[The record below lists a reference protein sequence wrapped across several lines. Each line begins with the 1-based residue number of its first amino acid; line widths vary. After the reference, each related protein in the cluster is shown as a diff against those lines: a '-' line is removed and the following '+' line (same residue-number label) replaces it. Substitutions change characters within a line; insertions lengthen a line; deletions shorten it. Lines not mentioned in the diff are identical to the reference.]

1 MTQNKT
7 PESDAAILSCENDKA
22 AEAIEAIQPDPDA
35 VKLGFEKDCVTV
47 SIEEILPVRAL
58 SASVKS
64 SQKYRQI
71 TASIREVGLVEPPV
85 ISRNPDASGPWML
98 LDGHIRIE
106 VLKDLGIKQVECLVS
121 FDDEAFTYNKR
132 ISRLAPVQEHN
143 MIRRAIERGVSEEKI
158 ALALD
163 LKPCSIHRK
172 ARLLDG
178 ICREAITILKD
189 KPCTAAVFETLRKMK
204 ALRQIEAAELIVN
217 ANNFSVAYISAILV
231 GTPQAQLVATTKPK
245 RIKGI
250 TPEAMARMEQE
261 LARLQEGITSIQ
273 DSYGKDHLQLAVI
286 KGYLEKLLG
295 NARIVRHLMQHRPEF
310 LTEFQ
315 TITEMT
321 SALPPEAG

>member
-1 MTQNKT
+1 MTQDK
-7 PESDAAILSCENDKA
+7 PLQPDAVKLGCENDKA
-22 AEAIEAIQPDPDA
+22 AEAIEAIRPDPDA

-47 SIEEILPVRAL
+47 SIEAILPVRAFN
-58 SASVKS
+58 ASVKS
-64 SQKYRQI
+64 SRKYRQI

-85 ISRNPDASGPWML
+85 ISRNQDPIGPWML

-121 FDDEAFTYNKR
+121 IDDEAFTYNKR
-132 ISRLAPVQEHN
+132 ISRLAPVQEHK
-143 MIRRAIERGVSEEKI
+143 MIRKAIERGVSEEKI

-163 LKPCSIHRK
+163 LNPRSIHRK

-178 ICREAITILKD
+178 ICKEAITILKD

-231 GTPQAQLVATTKPK
+231 GTPQTQLVATTKPK

-250 TPEAMARMEQE
+250 TPEAMARMESE

-295 NARIVRHLMQHRPEF
+295 NARIVRHLMQNRPEF
-310 LTEFQ
+310 LTQFQ
-315 TITEMT
+315 VITEMA
-321 SALPPEAG
+321 SSMPPEEG